1 MDNIEE
7 KPWKKPG
14 EQQVSPLSAGLVM
27 FVGVLLWL
35 NAGVLLFPV
44 CHFYESIGSVLALK
58 HQVALVQV
66 PTFQNTL
73 TTALMRTPGRPTVG
87 NR

>member
-1 MDNIEE
+1 
-7 KPWKKPG
+7 
-14 EQQVSPLSAGLVM
+14 M
-27 FVGVLLWL
+27 FCCFL
-35 NAGVLLFPV
+35 AGV
-44 CHFYESIGSVLALK
+44 CFYGSIGSVSALK

-87 NR
+87 NRGESEEAGRTSLRLPE